1 MEVNP
6 LHILFIS
13 SWYPNRVQ
21 PTLGNFVQKHAEAV
35 SDFAR
40 VTVLHVCYDDTV
52 KGSKHEVVE
61 QSEGKIRTIFIYLKK
76 NSNSFFRF
84 YKYLKAYSAGMKM
97 VKKEYGTPD
106 IIHANVLLP
115 VGIVFCFLRSFS
127 NIPFVFTEHWAGYLP
142 EYPFRIS
149 LVKKYFVKKII
160 KRSKAILPVTDNLKN
175 AMIQRGFKG
184 KYIVVPNVVDTD
196 IFIPVQ
202 NNVDAVKHILHVSS
216 PDNDQKN
223 ISGILNIIKKL
234 SEKRQDFVLNMVIDG
249 DFAMF
254 KKQAED
260 LDILNKIVF
269 FHGTKNTEEVADMMK
284 NSNFLILFSNYENFP
299 CVIAE
304 AMACGLPVL
313 STDVGGIAEHVNK
326 TYGILIKAKEN
337 DAFENELN
345 QMLDIFSSF
354 DKKQIRSYAE
364 THFSYEVIGRQ
375 LVEIYNNIL
384 CS

>member
-6 LHILFIS
+6 VHVLFIS
-13 SWYPNRVQ
+13 SWYPNRVH

-40 VTVLHVCYDDTV
+40 VTVLHVCYDDAV
-52 KGSKHEVVE
+52 KGNNYEVVE
-61 QSEGKIRTIFIYLKK
+61 QSEGEIRVIFIYLKK
-76 NSNSFFRF
+76 NAISFFRF
-84 YKYLKAYSAGMKM
+84 YNYLKAYQAGMKM
-97 VKKEYGTPD
+97 VKKKYGTPD

-115 VGIVFCFLRSFS
+115 VGIVFCFLRSFR

-142 EYPFRIS
+142 EYPFKIS
-149 LVKKYFVKKII
+149 RVKKCFVKNII
-160 KRSKAILPVTDNLKN
+160 KRSKAMLPVTDNLKN
-175 AMIQRGFKG
+175 AMIKRGFKG

-196 IFIPVQ
+196 VFIPVQ
-202 NNVDAVKHILHVSS
+202 RNYLALKQILHVSS

-223 ISGILNIIKKL
+223 ISGILDIIKKL

-249 DFAMF
+249 NFATF
-254 KKQAED
+254 TKQAED
-260 LDILNKIVF
+260 MGILNKIVF
-269 FHGTKNTEEVADMMK
+269 FHGTKNTAEVASMMK
-284 NSNFLILFSNYENFP
+284 NSDFLILFSNYENFP

-313 STDVGGIAEHVNK
+313 STNVGGIAEHVNE
-326 TYGILIKAKEN
+326 TNGILIKAKDN
-337 DAFENELN
+337 DAFENGLN
-345 QMLDIFSSF
+345 QMLDICHNF
-354 DKKQIRSYAE
+354 DKKQIRNYAE
-364 THFSYEVIGRQ
+364 AHFSYEVIGRQ